1 MIINFYDTSALLAI
15 DNLEAFMGSS
25 TAYISHFVINEI
37 EDIKNNS
44 YKDEEIKAKA
54 RKVARYMLQNPYS
67 YMCRNFSSQKIER
80 VRKHYDFPDNIDG
93 RILAEAMILKKQDCI
108 YFWTADVN
116 MSLFARRLGIEV
128 YIINEQKTQR
138 EPWAGWG
145 KYYPTE
151 EELNSLY
158 SNPNINVLEAS
169 VNEYCLIYQNKEL
182 VDILRWTGN
191 KYVQLKYGNFKNS
204 FIGTQIKPLNIQQK
218 MAFDLLQNQNIT
230 VKVLTGIPGGG
241 KDYIQFLH
249 ALDLVYKGVFK
260 KIIYVRNLIPFKDAP
275 EVGFLK
281 GTLEEKTEWGL
292 GPIKSIMGEDGL
304 NSLIEQDIIENVNLL
319 TIRGMSWDDVCL
331 YISEGQNI
339 TGSGYKLLVS
349 RCGKGSQIWING
361 DYKQTDLDKFNRDNG
376 LVRVTNSLRGNA
388 LFGTVKLT
396 ESERSKTADLASII

>member
-1 MIINFYDTSALLAI
+1 MFFRS
-15 DNLEAFMGSS
+15 
-25 TAYISHFVINEI
+25 
-37 EDIKNNS
+37 
-44 YKDEEIKAKA
+44 
-54 RKVARYMLQNPYS
+54 
-67 YMCRNFSSQKIER
+67 
-80 VRKHYDFPDNIDG
+80 
-93 RILAEAMILKKQDCI
+93 
-108 YFWTADVN
+108 
-116 MSLFARRLGIEV
+116 
-128 YIINEQKTQR
+128 
-138 EPWAGWG
+138 
-145 KYYPTE
+145 
-151 EELNSLY
+151 
-158 SNPNINVLEAS
+158 
-169 VNEYCLIYQNKEL
+169 
-182 VDILRWTGN
+182 
-191 KYVQLKYGNFKNS
+191 
-204 FIGTQIKPLNIQQK
+204 
-218 MAFDLLQNQNIT
+218 
-230 VKVLTGIPGGG
+230 
-241 KDYIQFLH
+241 
-249 ALDLVYKGVFK
+249 
-260 KIIYVRNLIPFKDAP
+260 AP